1 MQETQVWSLGQEDPP
16 EKEMAIHSSI
26 LAWIIPW
33 TEKPRA
39 TAHGVANSQ
48 TQLNEWLT
56 LLTLVRVILVVYVDN
71 SSQKSCHSV
80 TDYQLL
86 IGLSR
91 VQEGSCQVYGNWKSR
106 KTSWFEVLILN
117 KGHFLHKV
125 FPDFQSL

>member
-1 MQETQVWSLGQEDPP
+1 MQETQVWSLGQEDPLQ
-16 EKEMAIHSSI
+16 KEMAIHSSI
-26 LAWIIPW
+26 LAWRIPW

-39 TAHGVANSQ
+39 TAHGVTKSQ
-48 TQLNEWLT
+48 TQLSEWLT

-71 SSQKSCHSV
+71 SSQKSCHST

-91 VQEGSCQVYGNWKSR
+91 VQEGSGQVYGDWKSR

-117 KGHFLHKV
+117 KGHFPHKV